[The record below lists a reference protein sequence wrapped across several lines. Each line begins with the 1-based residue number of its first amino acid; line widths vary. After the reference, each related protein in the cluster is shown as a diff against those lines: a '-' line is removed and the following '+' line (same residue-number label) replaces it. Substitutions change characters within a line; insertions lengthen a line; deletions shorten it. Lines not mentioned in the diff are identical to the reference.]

1 MSAKKKD
8 TAVEVD
14 PFNLA
19 FLTSQVRNH
28 LAFHQEMGLNTY
40 PSGPKLEQ
48 FLARV
53 PRQQRRGQQENHSE
67 HSQPVAPVV
76 PHAPPAHHPGK
87 SSISLQTLEQQLEAF
102 NQEIVQCCCCSSGS
116 SIRKKILGQ
125 GGPRPRLCVLG
136 DYFLGTPKDT
146 LLWGQ
151 EEDAMLWRMMQAIGL
166 EQEAVYVTNAIK
178 CPQPAFVQSGS
189 PQAQACSSRMEKE
202 LQIIQPE
209 VICVM
214 GDTALQI
221 LLKTKAPLVRLR
233 GKFHTYRYLHGGT
246 VKIMP
251 TYHPRLL
258 VQYPEMKMATWKDLQ
273 AVQRFL
279 QTRSPDTVQ

>member
-102 NQEIVQCCCCSSGS
+102 NQEIVQCCCCSSG
-116 SIRKKILGQ
+116 
-125 GGPRPRLCVLG
+125 
-136 DYFLGTPKDT
+136 
-146 LLWGQ
+146 
-151 EEDAMLWRMMQAIGL
+151 
-166 EQEAVYVTNAIK
+166 
-178 CPQPAFVQSGS
+178 
-189 PQAQACSSRMEKE
+189 
-202 LQIIQPE
+202 
-209 VICVM
+209 
-214 GDTALQI
+214 
-221 LLKTKAPLVRLR
+221 
-233 GKFHTYRYLHGGT
+233 
-246 VKIMP
+246 
-251 TYHPRLL
+251 
-258 VQYPEMKMATWKDLQ
+258 
-273 AVQRFL
+273 
-279 QTRSPDTVQ
+279 